1 MRVLNDSRGVP
12 QLVAGPTDMDLV
24 ESSIVQLVSM
34 KLDHERCRS
43 SVQPMSAPPAPTSAP
58 PTPPLAPPAPPPAAP
73 AALAALA
80 APAAPAAPV
89 ALQLILAVDLLCSM
103 ERPAAVQA
111 AAICASLREREPAEA
126 RTGAVLS
133 ALDAWTTGDL
143 LTARNGFQSVV
154 DTYPGDAVSVY
165 AVHMLDFYAG
175 DAPHMLASIAQAIDA
190 FAADD
195 PVIGYLHGLHGFALE
210 ENGLTGPAL
219 ERCLAALELDPDD
232 IYAMHAVVHCLYET
246 GGHEEGARYV
256 LEYMRGR
263 DGSTPMRIH
272 IWWHYALFE
281 LYAENIREA
290 LACYRFGIRRKT
302 SLRSAEDLDAVT
314 LLWRIA
320 LVEPSLDLSPYW
332 RSLFQD
338 WKPYL
343 GENWYLFNDFH
354 AYITY
359 CQVGE
364 YGRADSLMQAVQAR
378 GKEVPE
384 EIIDVFLGFRSFT
397 TGDYADA
404 TVRLTRSFHRA
415 FPMGGS
421 NAQRDIVEHTGMEA
435 ALRSRNYEAAQ
446 RIRDTGRLF
455 RHPSPVVR
463 TYEDRL
469 AALRTSVT
477 TPPASVTAPPAYGNA
492 ARTSENIK
500 QGVLK

>member
-1 MRVLNDSRGVP
+1 MSVLIDSRGVP
-12 QLVAGPTDMDLV
+12 HLVERPSDLDLV
-24 ESSIVQLVSM
+24 ESSIVHLVSM
-34 KLDHERCRS
+34 RLDHERCRS
-43 SVQPMSAPPAPTSAP
+43 SVQPRSA
-58 PTPPLAPPAPPPAAP
+58 L
-73 AALAALA
+73 
-80 APAAPAAPV
+80 PV

-103 ERPAAVQA
+103 ERPAAVA
-111 AAICASLREREPAEA
+111 AATICASLREREPAEA
-126 RTGAVLS
+126 RTEAVLC
-133 ALDAWTTGDL
+133 ALDSWATGDL

-175 DAPHMLASIAQAIDA
+175 DAPHMLASITEAVGA

-195 PVIGYLHGLHGFALE
+195 PAIGYLHGLHAFALE
-210 ENGLTGPAL
+210 ENGLTEAAL
-219 ERCLAALELDPDD
+219 DRCRAALELNPDD

-246 GGHEEGARYV
+246 GSHEEGARYIQ
-256 LEYMRGR
+256 EYMRGR

-320 LVEPSLDLSPYW
+320 LVEPSLDLSAYW
-332 RSLFQD
+332 RALFQD

-343 GENWYLFNDFH
+343 DENWYLFNDFH

-364 YGRADSLMQAVQAR
+364 YGSADSLLRAVLAR

-384 EIIDVFLGFRSFT
+384 GIVDVFLGFRSFT

-404 TVRLTRSFHRA
+404 TVRLARSFHRS

-421 NAQRDIVEHTGMEA
+421 NAQRDVVELTAMEA

-446 RIRDTGRLF
+446 RIRDTGRIF
-455 RHPSPVVR
+455 RHRSPVVLR
-463 TYEDRL
+463 YEDRL
-469 AALRTSVT
+469 AALRRSGTALLTSEAALH
-477 TPPASVTAPPAYGNA
+477 ASEGAP
-492 ARTSENIK
+492 RTSEDVLHTSENIK